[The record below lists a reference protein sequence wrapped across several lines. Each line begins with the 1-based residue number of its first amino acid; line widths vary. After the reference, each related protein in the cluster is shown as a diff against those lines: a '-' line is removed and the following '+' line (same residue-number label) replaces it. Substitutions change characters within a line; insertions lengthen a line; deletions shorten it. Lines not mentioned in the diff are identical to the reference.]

1 MKNLITSF
9 VLLVTSAAAL
19 DTTKYASAATVAV
32 TNSSFTNVTCPL
44 AKAHI
49 IQVYIKPSST
59 AQAFTVRLVDTTTIE
74 VPSGGYFTLRI
85 VDQLDLAQVVFAVQ
99 TSTGAANLQV
109 VAFRESK

>member
-1 MKNLITSF
+1 MKKLIT
-9 VLLVTSAAAL
+9 LLTLLATSAVAL

-32 TNSSFTNVTCPL
+32 TNSAYTNVTCPL
-44 AKAHI
+44 SRAHI

-59 AQAFTVRLVDTTTIE
+59 AQAFTVRLVDTTTVE
-74 VPSGGYFTLRI
+74 VPSGGYFTMRI

-99 TSTGAANLQV
+99 TASSSANLQV